1 MNKLTRNILFYSLL
15 FAVWYSI
22 ARTHV
27 CPPRLLPSP
36 GGVAHALFNG
46 LSDGSLF
53 AAVRFSMKRVVIGY
67 LVSVAL
73 GFGLGLAISVSKF
86 LEDTLGNL
94 LTSLQSLPSLSWLP
108 LALLWFGPTDKGIY
122 FVIIMG
128 SVFSIAMSIETSR
141 SGIPPII
148 PMAARNLGASGV
160 QLYLHVLLPASLPSL
175 ISGLKQGW
183 AFAWRGLISAEMFIV
198 SCGLGQLLMNGRSA
212 NDMNRVFAVLVVI
225 LVIGWAVD
233 AFVFRNLERAVA
245 RRWGLSHAA

>member
-1 MNKLTRNILFYSLL
+1 
-15 FAVWYSI
+15 
-22 ARTHV
+22 
-27 CPPRLLPSP
+27 
-36 GGVAHALFNG
+36 
-46 LSDGSLF
+46 
-53 AAVRFSMKRVVIGY
+53 
-67 LVSVAL
+67 
-73 GFGLGLAISVSKF
+73 
-86 LEDTLGNL
+86 
-94 LTSLQSLPSLSWLP
+94 
-108 LALLWFGPTDKGIY
+108 
-122 FVIIMG
+122 
-128 SVFSIAMSIETSR
+128 
-141 SGIPPII
+141 
-148 PMAARNLGASGV
+148 MAARNLGASGV